1 LRQLLS
7 DAPGNVDLVIF
18 PNYVSEK
25 DLFKYRILFDLV
37 NSITL
42 NMLAYVLFQESSVER
57 DDIKEPFSE
66 VYSL

>member
-1 LRQLLS
+1 M
-7 DAPGNVDLVIF
+7 VIF

-25 DLFKYRILFDLV
+25 DLFKYRILFDLA